1 MWPVLKKELK
11 SYFLSPIGYI
21 CIGIFLIIFS
31 IFFYLTAIQS
41 ASIELGNLYYNT
53 AMYGLMLII
62 PILTMRLFA
71 EERKNGTEQ
80 LLLTSPR
87 SVTGI
92 VLGKFFAASIVVL
105 ITLVISLIYFAILMY
120 FGSPNIVAT
129 LVMMFGF
136 LVLSMAAIS
145 IGMFASSITENQ
157 IVAAVI
163 TAAVLILPW
172 FLPNINTSLEALDL
186 MTNYSKFPAGL
197 LSATEVVGLVS
208 FTIMF
213 IIFTIMVL
221 KRRKAVK

>member
-1 MWPVLKKELK
+1 MWSILKKELK

-21 CIGIFLIIFS
+21 CIGIFLLIFS

-41 ASIELGNLYYNT
+41 ASVDLGNLYYNT

-92 VLGKFFAASIVVL
+92 VLGKFFAATTVVL
-105 ITLVISLIYFAILMY
+105 ITLIISLMYFAILMY
-120 FGSPNIVAT
+120 FGTPNLVPT
-129 LVMMFGF
+129 LIMMFGF
-136 LVLSMAAIS
+136 LLLSMAAIS

-172 FLPNINTSLEALDL
+172 FLPNINESLAALDL
-186 MTNYSKFPAGL
+186 MNYYSKFPAGL

-208 FTIMF
+208 FAVMF
-213 IIFTIMVL
+213 ILFTVIVL

>member
-1 MWPVLKKELK
+1 MLIKIFYIFCLLPFLGIYGIKNYLNVGIYELWQIISMFALFIRVISIKKIKVDIYSLTFILFE
-11 SYFLSPIGYI
+11 FE
-21 CIGIFLIIFS
+21 IFLTTI
-31 IFFYLTAIQS
+31 Y
-41 ASIELGNLYYNT
+41 
-53 AMYGLMLII
+53 
-62 PILTMRLFA
+62 
-71 EERKNGTEQ
+71 K
-80 LLLTSPR
+80 
-87 SVTGI
+87 TGI
-92 VLGKFFAASIVVL
+92 SFGILN

-120 FGSPNIVAT
+120 FGSPNIVPT

-136 LVLSMAAIS
+136 LLLSMAAIS

>member
-1 MWPVLKKELK
+1 MWSILKKELK

-21 CIGIFLIIFS
+21 CIGIFLLIFS

-41 ASIELGNLYYNT
+41 ASVDLGNLYYNT

-92 VLGKFFAASIVVL
+92 VLGKFFAATIVVA
-105 ITLVISLIYFAILMY
+105 ITLLISLMYFAILTY
-120 FGSPNIVAT
+120 FGSPNLVPT
-129 LVMMFGF
+129 LIMMFGF
-136 LVLSMAAIS
+136 LLLSMAAIS

-172 FLPNINTSLEALDL
+172 FLPNINPSLAALDL
-186 MTNYSKFPAGL
+186 MNYYSKFPAGL

-208 FTIMF
+208 FAIMF
-213 IIFTIMVL
+213 ILFTVMVL

>member
-1 MWPVLKKELK
+1 MWAVLKKELK

-21 CIGIFLIIFS
+21 CIGIFLLIFS

-41 ASIELGNLYYNT
+41 ASIDLGNLYYNT

-92 VLGKFFAASIVVL
+92 VLGKFFAATTVVL
-105 ITLVISLIYFAILMY
+105 ITLIISLMCFAILMY
-120 FGSPNIVAT
+120 FGTPNLVPT
-129 LVMMFGF
+129 LIMMFGF
-136 LVLSMAAIS
+136 LLLSMAAIS

-172 FLPNINTSLEALDL
+172 FLPNINESLAALDL
-186 MTNYSKFPAGL
+186 MNYYSKFPAGL

-208 FTIMF
+208 FAVMF
-213 IIFTIMVL
+213 ILFTVIVL

>member
-1 MWPVLKKELK
+1 
-11 SYFLSPIGYI
+11 
-21 CIGIFLIIFS
+21 
-31 IFFYLTAIQS
+31 
-41 ASIELGNLYYNT
+41 
-53 AMYGLMLII
+53 
-62 PILTMRLFA
+62 
-71 EERKNGTEQ
+71 
-80 LLLTSPR
+80 
-87 SVTGI
+87 
-92 VLGKFFAASIVVL
+92 
-105 ITLVISLIYFAILMY
+105 
-120 FGSPNIVAT
+120 
-129 LVMMFGF
+129 
-136 LVLSMAAIS
+136 MAAIS

>member
-1 MWPVLKKELK
+1 
-11 SYFLSPIGYI
+11 
-21 CIGIFLIIFS
+21 
-31 IFFYLTAIQS
+31 
-41 ASIELGNLYYNT
+41 
-53 AMYGLMLII
+53 MYGLMLII

-92 VLGKFFAASIVVL
+92 VLGKFFAATTVVL
-105 ITLVISLIYFAILMY
+105 ITLIISLMYFAILMY
-120 FGSPNIVAT
+120 FGTPNLVPT
-129 LVMMFGF
+129 LIMMFGF
-136 LVLSMAAIS
+136 LLLSMAAIS

-172 FLPNINTSLEALDL
+172 FLPNINESLAALDL
-186 MTNYSKFPAGL
+186 MNYYSKFPAGL

-208 FTIMF
+208 FAVMF
-213 IIFTIMVL
+213 ILFTVIVL